1 VIDKP
6 TNDRAQDEDLVQQH
20 VELLRESNTAREG
33 AELLPTWLII
43 GFLALAFLGAGYL
56 FWNSGGFSVNVF
68 NPARVAWDG
77 SGSGGAA
84 AAPDPMVIG
93 KRLFTQNCAVC
104 HQQNGLGVQGQFP
117 PLAGSEWVLAQDWHG
132 DNHIVNIVLHGFQ
145 GAVTVKGEQF
155 NNVMASWGKVLKDE
169 QIAAVL
175 TYVRNEWGNQA
186 PAITKEFVGK
196 VREETKDRTEPWTQ
210 KELQAI
216 EKVLVQD
223 AAPAPAATGG
233 AAPGAANAGAP
244 AAAGATPAGAA
255 QPPPAS
261 NTPAADSQAPA
272 PAGTAPSGGAPPAPA
287 APAPPAPATT
297 SGA

>member
-1 VIDKP
+1 VIKKP
-6 TNDRAQDEDLVQQH
+6 TSERAQDRDLVQQH
-20 VELLRESNTAREG
+20 AELLRESNTSREG

-43 GFLALAFLGAGYL
+43 AFLALAFLGAGYL

-68 NPARVAWDG
+68 NPARVRWDG
-77 SGSGGAA
+77 AGGGPA

-104 HQQNGLGVQGQFP
+104 HQQSGLGVAGQFP
-117 PLAGSEWVLAQDWHG
+117 PLAGSEWVLSQDWHG
-132 DNHIVNIVLHGFQ
+132 DNHIVNIVLHGFH

-155 NNVMASWGKVLKDE
+155 NNVMAAWGKVLKDE

-186 PAITKEFVGK
+186 PPITKDFVSK
-196 VREETKDRTEPWTQ
+196 IREQTKDRTEPWTA

-223 AAPAPAATGG
+223 MAPAPAPAAGG
-233 AAPGAANAGAP
+233 APGAANAPAP
-244 AAAGATPAGAA
+244 ANPAGATPAGAA
-255 QPPPAS
+255 PAGAPPAPS
-261 NTPAADSQAPA
+261 
-272 PAGTAPSGGAPPAPA
+272 PAGTAPAGAPSAPAPA
-287 APAPPAPATT
+287 ASPAPAATP
-297 SGA
+297 GA